1 MGNLISK
8 WLKQICHFKL
18 PTVTFPEDV
27 LTLMKI
33 DNEAE
38 WEAYYDQL
46 NQFVLL
52 AFYVILLSI
61 SLLLRELQYF
71 N

>member
-1 MGNLISK
+1 M
-8 WLKQICHFKL
+8 

-33 DNEAE
+33 DDEAE

>member
-1 MGNLISK
+1 M
-8 WLKQICHFKL
+8 
-18 PTVTFPEDV
+18 
-27 LTLMKI
+27 MKI